1 MYLFQYLN
9 LQAGALCKIT
19 SPASKFE
26 GQIVEYERIEY
37 YMQKPYF
44 IFRSI
49 DQKRV
54 ILDSDAGFCVLP
66 YRGSLEFLIGLALQT
81 KDREW
86 FNELVY
92 RWKHEAEVS
101 NETSC

>member
-1 MYLFQYLN
+1 MYMFHYLN
-9 LQAGALCKIT
+9 LQEGALCKIT
-19 SPASKFE
+19 SPISKFE
-26 GQIVEYERIEY
+26 GQIVQFERIEF

-44 IFRSI
+44 IFRNK

-54 ILDSDAGFCVLP
+54 IVDSEAGFSVLP
-66 YRGSLEFLIGLALQT
+66 FRDSLEFLIGLALQT

-92 RWKHEAEVS
+92 RWKHEAEIS